1 MIIKVCGLREPK
13 NIRAVSSLDIDLMGF
28 IYWEG
33 SVRCVK
39 HAPVLPH
46 TQIGRVGVFVDETPQ
61 GIMTHVR
68 NDALGYI
75 QLHGNE
81 RAANIAKLRDL
92 LISESLDA
100 KIIKALS
107 IREADDVKRWRDYE
121 GTVDLLLFDNKC
133 TTRGGSGEHFDWTVL
148 DRYDGNIPFL
158 LSGGI
163 SLDDADRIL
172 AIHHPQFAGVDLNSR
187 FEIRP
192 AVKDTEKLQC
202 FIQKIRT
209 YEQNQ

>member
-1 MIIKVCGLREPK
+1 MIIKVCGLREPE
-13 NIRAVSSLDIDLMGF
+13 NIRAISALDIDLMGF
-28 IYWEG
+28 IYWDG

-39 HAPVLPH
+39 HAPVLPNKR
-46 TQIGRVGVFVDETPQ
+46 TGRVGVFVDETPQ
-61 GIMTHVR
+61 VIMTHVR
-68 NDALGYI
+68 NDALNYI

-81 RAANIAKLRDL
+81 RAADIEKLRCR
-92 LISESLDA
+92 LISELLDA
-100 KIIKALS
+100 KMIKALS

-121 GTVDLLLFDNKC
+121 GVADLLLFDNKC
-133 TTRGGSGEHFDWTVL
+133 AARGGSGEHFDWSML
-148 DRYDGNIPFL
+148 NRYDGDIPFL

-163 SLDDADRIL
+163 GLDDADRIL
-172 AIHHPQFAGVDLNSR
+172 TIHHPQFAGVDINSR